1 MSIFASLHPLLKHG
15 PLNLTL
21 ASDADDKIRVC
32 ILPTVLENS
41 DKPGAPKATFPP
53 MTFVGTVSELDDEL
67 AGALAAGVVT
77 PALSLIEQADR
88 MKKEFE
94 AAEKAAA
101 EAAKAAA
108 EARKKKDKAG
118 KEEPKKEEKPA
129 KPQEP
134 DLFTVAAGASAT
146 PTPTTAPA
154 PAAEGEDGEDGEE
167 GDGESTGK

>member
-21 ASDADDKIRVC
+21 AGDADDKIRVC
-32 ILPTVLENS
+32 ILPTVLDNS
-41 DKPGAPKATFPP
+41 DKHGAPKATFPP
-53 MTFVGTVSELDDEL
+53 MTFVGTVAELDNEL
-67 AGALAAGVVT
+67 AGALAEGVVT
-77 PALSLIEQADR
+77 PALSLIEQAGR
-88 MKKEFE
+88 MKQDFE

-129 KPQEP
+129 APAEP
-134 DLFTVAAGASAT
+134 DLFSVAARASVAT
-146 PTPTTAPA
+146 TPAAPA
-154 PAAEGEDGEDGEE
+154 PAANDEEEE
-167 GDGESTGK
+167 GDDEGGAPAGASH